1 SRDWSSD
8 VCSSDLGALKDPD
21 NSSAST
27 VYTKGAWFLQFLEQ
41 RFGREDF
48 DAFLRGYFDH
58 FAFQSISSQQFAD
71 YAKKHLLDKYPD
83 KVTQAEFDAWLYEP
97 GVPPTA
103 PQVLARKFGVV
114 DSARLAWLGSGELP
128 PPAIT
133 GDWSTQEWVHFIE
146 GMPETL
152 KVEQL
157 AQLDE
162 AYHFTG
168 TPNGESAQRWY
179 PLAVRSGYTAAN
191 VSIAA
196 FLEKIGRRKLIM
208 PTYSAL
214 VQTQDGLALAKDRKS
229 TRLNSSHV
237 KISYA
242 VFCLKK

>member
-1 SRDWSSD
+1 
-8 VCSSDLGALKDPD
+8 
-21 NSSAST
+21 
-27 VYTKGAWFLQFLEQ
+27 
-41 RFGREDF
+41 
-48 DAFLRGYFDH
+48 
-58 FAFQSISSQQFAD
+58 SISSQQFAD
-71 YAKKHLLDKYPD
+71 YAKKNLLDKYPN

-128 PPAIT
+128 PPAST

-168 TPNGESAQRWY
+168 TPNGEIAQRWY
-179 PLAVRSGYTAAN
+179 PLAVRSGYHAADGEMGKFMQR
-191 VSIAA
+191 V
-196 FLEKIGRRKLIM
+196 GRRKLIM
-208 PTYSAL
+208 PIYNAL
-214 VQTQDGLALAKDRKS
+214 VQTPEGLAFAKE
-229 TRLNSSHV
+229 
-237 KISYA
+237 
-242 VFCLKK
+242 VFAKARPGYHPITTGSVEAAIARGEQKAAGGQGEPQ